1 MENVVSVEDDYHV
14 NAHEKEARGPFVY
27 LMLDGDASIAV
38 EHLEFP
44 EFAIEGGGHVIFT
57 FLEAPISGE
66 RSD

>member
-1 MENVVSVEDDYHV
+1 M
-14 NAHEKEARGPFVY
+14 Y

-44 EFAIEGGGHVIFT
+44 EFAMEGGGNVIFT
-57 FLEAPISGE
+57 ALEAPISGQ